1 MKQVFSKNTI
11 WKSNIL
17 VRVFPIVLNRL
28 SDLGKSNY
36 FRIKRI
42 LIIFLFSISTLIC
55 SAQNILQLSD
65 KKSVHVVCPDKV
77 LYVSCGD
84 DSEIQAEILPEL
96 SNIVRVKALHPFEGQ
111 TSLTVV
117 CAGRIY
123 SVAAQFGS
131 CDVLTYQ
138 LESLPSEKAF
148 PFSGKLMP
156 DESLKGV
163 SDQVLSR
170 KRNHTVHRS
179 ARKNGILM
187 EVRGISIKGDALF
200 LAIQVTNHTN
210 MAFDVG
216 AFNFW
221 IADKRQQKATN
232 VQEYQLTPDYAR
244 FELKRV
250 PARGRASEVFVIEKL
265 TIPDKR
271 ILRIE
276 IIEKSTGNTGRKLT
290 LELKNR
296 DLRKAAML

>member
-1 MKQVFSKNTI
+1 MKS
-11 WKSNIL
+11 L
-17 VRVFPIVLNRL
+17 
-28 SDLGKSNY
+28 
-36 FRIKRI
+36 
-42 LIIFLFSISTLIC
+42 LIIFLFSIFTLTS

-84 DSEIQAEILPEL
+84 DSQIQAEILPEL
-96 SNIVRVKALHPFEGQ
+96 SNIVRVKALHPFDGQ

-123 SVAAQFGS
+123 SVAAQFGD
-131 CDVLTYQ
+131 CEVLTYQ

-156 DESLKGV
+156 DESLQRV

-170 KRNHTVHRS
+170 KGNHTVHRS
-179 ARKNGILM
+179 TRKNGILM
-187 EVRGISIKGDALF
+187 NVRAICIKGDALF
-200 LAIQVTNHTN
+200 LVIQVTNHTN
-210 MAFDVG
+210 MAFDAE

-250 PARGRASEVFVIEKL
+250 PAGERAREVFVIEKL
-265 TIPDKR
+265 AIPDKR
-271 ILRIE
+271 VLRVE
-276 IIEKSTGNTGRKLT
+276 LIEKSTGNTGRKLT

-296 DLRKAAML
+296 DLRKAEIL

>member
-1 MKQVFSKNTI
+1 M
-11 WKSNIL
+11 
-17 VRVFPIVLNRL
+17 
-28 SDLGKSNY
+28 
-36 FRIKRI
+36 KRI
-42 LIIFLFSISTLIC
+42 LIVLLFTIFTLIS
-55 SAQNILQLSD
+55 SAQNILQLSN

-96 SNIVRVKALHPFEGQ
+96 SNIVRIKALHPFEGQ
-111 TSLTVV
+111 TSVTVV
-117 CAGRIY
+117 CAGRIH
-123 SVAAQFGS
+123 SVAAQFGN

-170 KRNHTVHRS
+170 KGNHTIHRS
-179 ARKNGILM
+179 TRKNGILM
-187 EVRGISIKGDALF
+187 EVKDICIKGDALF
-200 LAIQVTNHTN
+200 MVIQVTNCTN
-210 MAFDVG
+210 MAFDAE

-221 IADKRQQKATN
+221 IADRRQQKATN
-232 VQEYQLTPDYAR
+232 VQEYQLVPEYTR

-250 PARGRASEVFVIEKL
+250 PAYDSASEVFVIEKL

-271 ILRIE
+271 VLRIE
-276 IIEKSTGNTGRKLT
+276 MIEKSTGNTGRKLT

-296 DLRKAAML
+296 DLRKAEIL

>member
-1 MKQVFSKNTI
+1 MKS
-11 WKSNIL
+11 L
-17 VRVFPIVLNRL
+17 L
-28 SDLGKSNY
+28 
-36 FRIKRI
+36 
-42 LIIFLFSISTLIC
+42 LISFFSIFALTSP
-55 SAQNILQLSD
+55 AQNILQLSD

-111 TSLTVV
+111 TSVTVV

-123 SVAAQFGS
+123 SVAAQFGN

-138 LESLPSEKAF
+138 LESLPSEKAY

-163 SDQVLSR
+163 SDQVLSH
-170 KRNHTVHRS
+170 KGNHTIHRS
-179 ARKNGILM
+179 TRKNGILM
-187 EVRGISIKGDALF
+187 EVRDICIKGDALF
-200 LAIQVTNHTN
+200 LVIQVTNCTN
-210 MAFDVG
+210 MAFDTE

-221 IADKRQQKATN
+221 IADKKQQKTTN

-244 FELKRV
+244 FELKRI
-250 PARGRASEVFVIEKL
+250 PAQDRATEIFVIEKL

-271 ILRIE
+271 VLRIE
-276 IIEKSTGNTGRKLT
+276 LIEKSTGNTGRKLT

-296 DLRKAAML
+296 DLRKAEIL

>member
-1 MKQVFSKNTI
+1 MKS
-11 WKSNIL
+11 L
-17 VRVFPIVLNRL
+17 
-28 SDLGKSNY
+28 
-36 FRIKRI
+36 
-42 LIIFLFSISTLIC
+42 LIISFFSIFTLV
-55 SAQNILQLSD
+55 SPAQNILQLSD

-96 SNIVRVKALHPFEGQ
+96 SNIVRVKALQPFEGQ

-156 DESLKGV
+156 DESLRGI
-163 SDQVLSR
+163 SDQFLSR
-170 KRNHTVHRS
+170 KGNHTIHRS
-179 ARKNGILM
+179 TRKNGILM
-187 EVRGISIKGDALF
+187 EVYDICIKGDALF
-200 LAIQVTNHTN
+200 LVIQVTNCTN
-210 MAFDVG
+210 MAFDVE

-221 IADKRQQKATN
+221 IADKKQQKATN
-232 VQEYQLTPDYAR
+232 VQEYLIVPDYAR
-244 FELKRV
+244 FELKRI
-250 PARGRASEVFVIEKL
+250 PAYDSGSEVFVIEKL

-271 ILRIE
+271 VLRIE
-276 IIEKSTGNTGRKLT
+276 MIEKSTGNTGRKLT

-296 DLRKAAML
+296 DLRKSEML

>member
-1 MKQVFSKNTI
+1 MKS
-11 WKSNIL
+11 L
-17 VRVFPIVLNRL
+17 
-28 SDLGKSNY
+28 
-36 FRIKRI
+36 
-42 LIIFLFSISTLIC
+42 LIISFFSFFTLIS

-84 DSEIQAEILPEL
+84 DSEIQAEVLPEL
-96 SNIVRVKALHPFEGQ
+96 SNIVRVKALQPFEGQ
-111 TSLTVV
+111 TSVTVV

-138 LESLPSEKAF
+138 LESLPSEKAY

-156 DESLKGV
+156 DESLKGI

-170 KRNHTVHRS
+170 KGRHTVHRS

-187 EVRGISIKGDALF
+187 EVNDICIKGDALF
-200 LAIQVTNHTN
+200 LVIQITNCTN
-210 MAFDVG
+210 MAFDAE

-232 VQEYQLTPDYAR
+232 VQEYQLTPDFAR

-250 PARGRASEVFVIEKL
+250 PAYDSASEVFVIEKL

-271 ILRIE
+271 VLRIE
-276 IIEKSTGNTGRKLT
+276 MIEKSTGNTGRKLT

-296 DLRKAAML
+296 DLHKAEIL

>member
-1 MKQVFSKNTI
+1 M
-11 WKSNIL
+11 
-17 VRVFPIVLNRL
+17 
-28 SDLGKSNY
+28 
-36 FRIKRI
+36 KRI
-42 LIIFLFSISTLIC
+42 LIFFLISSFTLIS
-55 SAQNILQLSD
+55 SAQNILKLSD
-65 KKSVHVVCPDKV
+65 KKSIHVVCPDKV

-111 TSLTVV
+111 TSVTVV

-123 SVAAQFGS
+123 SVAAQFGN

-138 LESLPSEKAF
+138 LESLPSEKAY

-156 DESLKGV
+156 DESLKGI

-170 KRNHTVHRS
+170 KGYHTMHRS
-179 ARKNGILM
+179 TRKNGILM
-187 EVRGISIKGDALF
+187 EISDICIKGDALF
-200 LAIQVTNHTN
+200 LVIQVTNCTN
-210 MAFDVG
+210 MAFDAE

-221 IADKRQQKATN
+221 IADRRQQKATN
-232 VQEYQLTPDYAR
+232 VQEYLIVPDYAR

-250 PARGRASEVFVIEKL
+250 PARDCATEIFVIEKL

-271 ILRIE
+271 VLRIE
-276 IIEKSTGNTGRKLT
+276 LIEKSTGNTGRKLT

-296 DLRKAAML
+296 DLRKAEMLQVIRH

>member
-1 MKQVFSKNTI
+1 MKS
-11 WKSNIL
+11 L
-17 VRVFPIVLNRL
+17 L
-28 SDLGKSNY
+28 
-36 FRIKRI
+36 
-42 LIIFLFSISTLIC
+42 LISFFSIFALTSP
-55 SAQNILQLSD
+55 AQSILQLSD

-96 SNIVRVKALHPFEGQ
+96 SNIVRIKALHPFEGQ

-123 SVAAQFGS
+123 SVAAQFGN

-138 LESLPSEKAF
+138 LESLPSEKAY

-163 SDQVLSR
+163 SDQVLSH
-170 KRNHTVHRS
+170 KGNHTIHRS
-179 ARKNGILM
+179 TRKNGILM
-187 EVRGISIKGDALF
+187 EVRDICIKGDALF
-200 LAIQVTNHTN
+200 LTIQVTNCTN
-210 MAFDVG
+210 MAFDTE

-221 IADKRQQKATN
+221 IADKKQQKATN
-232 VQEYQLTPDYAR
+232 VQEYQLKPDYAR

-250 PARGRASEVFVIEKL
+250 QANDSAIEVFVIEKL

-271 ILRIE
+271 VLRIE
-276 IIEKSTGNTGRKLT
+276 MIEKSTGNTGRKLT

-296 DLRKAAML
+296 DLRKAEML

>member
-1 MKQVFSKNTI
+1 MK
-11 WKSNIL
+11 
-17 VRVFPIVLNRL
+17 RL
-28 SDLGKSNY
+28 
-36 FRIKRI
+36 
-42 LIIFLFSISTLIC
+42 LIISLFSIFVLTS

-77 LYVSCGD
+77 LYVQSGD
-84 DSEIQAEILPEL
+84 DSSIEAEILPEL

-111 TSLTVV
+111 TSVTVV

-123 SVAAQFGS
+123 SVAAQFGN
-131 CDVLTYQ
+131 CDVLTYH

-148 PFSGKLMP
+148 PFSGKLLP
-156 DESLKGV
+156 DESLKGI
-163 SDQVLSR
+163 SDLVLFR
-170 KRNHTVHRS
+170 KGNHTVYRS

-187 EVRGISIKGDALF
+187 EVNDICIKGDALF
-200 LAIQVTNHTN
+200 LVIQVTNCTN
-210 MAFDVG
+210 MAFDVE

-232 VQEYQLTPDYAR
+232 VQEYQLTPEYTR
-244 FELKRV
+244 FDLKRV
-250 PARGRASEVFVIEKL
+250 PSQESASEVFVIEKL

-276 IIEKSTGNTGRKLT
+276 MIEKSTGNTGRKLT

-296 DLRKAAML
+296 DLRKAEIL

>member
-1 MKQVFSKNTI
+1 MKRAFSKNTI
-11 WKSNIL
+11 WNSSIL
-17 VRVFPIVLNRL
+17 MRVP
-28 SDLGKSNY
+28 SDLRKSNY
-36 FRIKRI
+36 FRMKSL
-42 LIIFLFSISTLIC
+42 LIIFLFSTFTLTS

-84 DSEIQAEILPEL
+84 DSQIHAEILLEL

-123 SVAAQFGS
+123 SVAAQFGN

-156 DESLKGV
+156 DESLKGI

-170 KRNHTVHRS
+170 KGYHTVHRS
-179 ARKNGILM
+179 TRKNGILM
-187 EVRGISIKGDALF
+187 EVNDICIKGDALF
-200 LAIQVTNHTN
+200 LVIQVTNCTN
-210 MAFDVG
+210 MAFDAE

-221 IADKRQQKATN
+221 IADSRQQKATN
-232 VQEYQLTPDYAR
+232 VQEYQLTPDYTR
-244 FELKRV
+244 FDLKRV
-250 PARGRASEVFVIEKL
+250 PAQESASEVFVIEKL

-271 ILRIE
+271 VLRIE
-276 IIEKSTGNTGRKLT
+276 MIEKSTGNTGRKLT

-296 DLRKAAML
+296 DLHKAEIL

>member
-1 MKQVFSKNTI
+1 MKRFLFIS
-11 WKSNIL
+11 
-17 VRVFPIVLNRL
+17 
-28 SDLGKSNY
+28 
-36 FRIKRI
+36 
-42 LIIFLFSISTLIC
+42 LFSIFTLVS
-55 SAQNILQLSD
+55 SAQNILQLSE

-77 LYVSCGD
+77 LYVQGGD
-84 DSEIQAEILPEL
+84 DSSIEAEILPEL

-123 SVAAQFGS
+123 SVAAQFGNS
-131 CDVLTYQ
+131 NQLIYQ
-138 LESLPSEKAF
+138 LDSLPSEKAS

-156 DESLKGV
+156 DESLKGI

-170 KRNHTVHRS
+170 KGYHTVHRS
-179 ARKNGILM
+179 TRKNGILM
-187 EVRGISIKGDALF
+187 EVSDICIKGDALF
-200 LAIQVTNHTN
+200 LVIQVTNCTN
-210 MAFDVG
+210 MAFDTE

-232 VQEYQLTPDYAR
+232 AQEYQLTPDYAR

-250 PARGRASEVFVIEKL
+250 PAWESASEVFVIEKL

-271 ILRIE
+271 VLRIE
-276 IIEKSTGNTGRKLT
+276 MIEKSTGNTGRKLT

-296 DLRKAAML
+296 DLRKAEIL

>member
-1 MKQVFSKNTI
+1 M
-11 WKSNIL
+11 
-17 VRVFPIVLNRL
+17 
-28 SDLGKSNY
+28 
-36 FRIKRI
+36 KRI
-42 LIIFLFSISTLIC
+42 LIIFLFSTFTMISP
-55 SAQNILQLSD
+55 AQNILQLSD
-65 KKSVHVVCPDKV
+65 KKSIHVVCPDKV

-96 SNIVRVKALHPFEGQ
+96 SNIVRVKALQPFDGQ

-138 LESLPSEKAF
+138 LESLPSEKAS

-170 KRNHTVHRS
+170 KGKHTRHR
-179 ARKNGILM
+179 RTEKNGIKM
-187 EVRGISIKGDALF
+187 KINNIGVKGDALF
-200 LAIQVTNHTN
+200 LVIQVTNCTN
-210 MAFDVG
+210 MAFDAE

-232 VQEYQLTPDYAR
+232 VQEYQLTPDYTR
-244 FELKRV
+244 FDLKRV
-250 PARGRASEVFVIEKL
+250 PARNSASEVFVIEKL

-271 ILRIE
+271 VLRIE
-276 IIEKSTGNTGRKLT
+276 MIEKSTGNTGRKLT

-296 DLRKAAML
+296 DLHKAEIL